1 MKLRAVWG
9 LTLSILL
16 VTGLAVS
23 ATEVATVGAVTG
35 NVTVDPGGN
44 ALAVGDEM
52 SQGDTITL
60 GAGDQITVTF
70 ADGATMEVSGPAS
83 FRLTELYDTARTIDL
98 MYGTVNRLVANDI
111 VMGIRTPL
119 DSFVAARNSTVFVG
133 ISETPER
140 TSVTYML
147 IEGEDAKVVDAGVVK
162 VLTQGTPIE
171 VEMVMVEETE
181 PVEPP
186 PPGSSDTA
194 ELSVGGHQ
202 LFVSPKD
209 GFTVEELPGG
219 GIRLTRI
226 GEGVGMVVVD
236 GETAFYL
243 FPGEYVQFDAAG
255 NASGHTGIVHI
266 YAPLNRQGIYDE
278 PISSPAS
285 ASFTGTKVK

>member
-1 MKLRAVWG
+1 MKLRAALV
-9 LTLSILL
+9 LTLSIFL
-16 VTGLAVS
+16 VTGLAIS
-23 ATEVATVGAVTG
+23 ATEVATVAAVTG
-35 NVTVDPGGN
+35 NVTSDPGGS

-60 GAGDQITVTF
+60 GAGDQITVSF
-70 ADGATMEVSGPAS
+70 ADGASMEVSGPAS

-133 ISETPER
+133 IAETPENM
-140 TSVTYML
+140 SVTYML
-147 IEGEDAKVVDAGVVK
+147 IEGEDAKVVESGVVT
-162 VLTQGTPIE
+162 VLTEEPIT
-171 VEMVMVEETE
+171 VTVQKIEEPE
-181 PVEPP
+181 PVEPAP
-186 PPGSSDTA
+186 TGDSA
-194 ELSVGGHQ
+194 NLSIGGHD
-202 LFVSPKD
+202 LFLSPKD
-209 GFTVEELPGG
+209 GFTVEDLPGG

-226 GEGVGMVVVD
+226 GDGVGMVVVD